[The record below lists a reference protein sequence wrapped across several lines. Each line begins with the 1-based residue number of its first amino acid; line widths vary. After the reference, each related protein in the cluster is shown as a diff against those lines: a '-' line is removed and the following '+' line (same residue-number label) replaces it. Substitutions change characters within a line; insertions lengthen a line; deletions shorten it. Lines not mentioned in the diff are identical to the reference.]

1 MNILEEIVQFKY
13 QEVAARKAVTSVVE
27 LERSEFF
34 NSTPLSLKKS
44 VEEGSGI
51 IAEIKRK
58 SPSKGVINPN
68 VSVEK
73 ISTGYTKAGASG
85 LSVLTDE
92 KYFGGSNDDLIL
104 ARRLNQIPILR
115 KDFIVD
121 EFQIVEARSIGANA
135 ILLIAAS
142 LTPAQIKSFAKSAH
156 SLQLEV
162 LLEVHNEKEL
172 LDNIDAEV
180 DLVGVNNRDLK
191 SFSVDINISKR
202 LAQLIPGH
210 FTKVSESGIERV
222 ETILELK
229 QVGYKGFLMGQNF
242 MQQSEPGEACREFI
256 DKLKAES

>member
-1 MNILEEIVQFKY
+1 MNILEEIVQHKH
-13 QEVAARKAVTSVVE
+13 QEVAARKASVTIAE

-34 NSTPLSLKKS
+34 TLPPLSLKKS

-68 VSVEK
+68 VSVDK

-92 KYFGGSNDDLIL
+92 KYFGGTSDDLML
-104 ARRLNQIPILR
+104 ARRLNKIPILR

-121 EFQIVEARSIGANA
+121 EFQIIEARSIGANA

-142 LTPAQIKSFAKSAH
+142 LTPVQIRAFTKFAHA
-156 SLQLEV
+156 LQLEV

-191 SFSVDINISKR
+191 SFSVDISISKR
-202 LAQLIPGH
+202 LASLIPDR
-210 FTKVSESGIERV
+210 FTKVSESGIEKV
-222 ETILELK
+222 DTILELK

-242 MQQSEPGEACREFI
+242 MQNVEPGEACRDFI
-256 DKLKAES
+256 EKLKAKS